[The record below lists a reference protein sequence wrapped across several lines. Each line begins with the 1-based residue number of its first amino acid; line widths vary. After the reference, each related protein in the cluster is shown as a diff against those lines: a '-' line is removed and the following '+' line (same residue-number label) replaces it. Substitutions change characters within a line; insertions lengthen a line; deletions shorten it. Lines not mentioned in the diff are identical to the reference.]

1 MVQWV
6 KTLTAGAWVAE
17 EVWVQPPAQHLGLK
31 DPALP
36 QLCDRP
42 QLQLRFSWPGNI
54 HTPRVRPKKKK
65 NKKQTPKNRSER
77 ELRETVGKLGQGHTS
92 EIFKICSKGAAPNV
106 PRSGPAELR
115 PLVLQNPCPMGTS
128 THHLCH

>member
-1 MVQWV
+1 MIQWV

-42 QLQLRFSWPGNI
+42 KLQLRFSWPGNI
-54 HTPRVRPKKKK
+54 HTPRVRPKKRKTK
-65 NKKQTPKNRSER
+65 NKPQ
-77 ELRETVGKLGQGHTS
+77 
-92 EIFKICSKGAAPNV
+92 KIEVKG
-106 PRSGPAELR
+106 S
-115 PLVLQNPCPMGTS
+115 
-128 THHLCH
+128 